1 MHDKLLDKSS
11 RLAEQSHTGDAIR
24 WSPPGG
30 QGILEPAAARSWAT
44 LEAVVAAAVTV
55 KVG

>member
-24 WSPPGG
+24 RSPPGG